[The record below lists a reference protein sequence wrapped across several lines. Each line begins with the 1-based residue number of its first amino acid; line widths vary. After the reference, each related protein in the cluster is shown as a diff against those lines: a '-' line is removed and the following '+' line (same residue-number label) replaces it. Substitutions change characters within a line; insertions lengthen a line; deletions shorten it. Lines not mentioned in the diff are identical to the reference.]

1 MLNTTLNT
9 SILASGRNV
18 HFNIYGPPVV
28 ARPLLFICVGILVCG
43 AKQPV
48 LLLAS
53 MMLCA

>member
-28 ARPLLFICVGILVCG
+28 ARPLLFVCVGVLVCD

>member
-9 SILASGRNV
+9 SILASG
-18 HFNIYGPPVV
+18 PPVV
-28 ARPLLFICVGILVCG
+28 ARPLLFVCVGILVCG

-53 MMLCA
+53 IMLCA